1 MQNPLIKCCKSCGV
15 YGIFSEH
22 FVFAHSR
29 NHVLLYLLFSAFITH
44 CYLPDMFMKTA
55 IVLIN
60 KNKTGNNSDIKA
72 AY

>member
-15 YGIFSEH
+15 YGIFPEH

-29 NHVLLYLLFSAFITH
+29 NHVLLSLLFSAFITH
-44 CYLPDMFMKTA
+44 CYLPDMFMETA
-55 IVLIN
+55 IVPIN